1 MNFDL
6 KEFTHRINLV
16 LTLFTKMKYRYRVE
30 VEDYFHET
38 WVSTLMNYYHFN
50 YFDEA
55 QKFIRGYKKP
65 YYIIRLFEQEKGGFQ
80 LCNIDTGQLATQQDE
95 RGIDYRIDKYGYSI
109 PVELSA
115 GWYLRGMRL
124 HHPIFVEV
132 QDDVVYLKRET
143 LRRFIDA
150 NAAVSIESLVRGLFR
165 ERHPDAPAY
174 FQTNLCNMV
183 KTDLNK
189 AARKRGASEPFK

>member
-1 MNFDL
+1 MYFDL
-6 KEFTHRINLV
+6 KEFTHRMK
-16 LTLFTKMKYRYRVE
+16 LFFMLFAKMNYRYRVE

-38 WVSTLMNYYHFN
+38 WTSTLMNYYHFN
-50 YFDEA
+50 DFTKA
-55 QKFIRGYKKP
+55 QKFIKEYKKP
-65 YYIIRLFEQEKGGFQ
+65 YYIIRLFEQDKGGFR

-95 RGIDYRIDKYGYSI
+95 QGIDYWHDKYNFSI
-109 PVELSA
+109 PNNLSA

-124 HHPIFVEV
+124 HHPIYVEV
-132 QDDVVYLKRET
+132 QDDVLYLKRET

-150 NAAVSIESLVRGLFR
+150 NAAVSIEAIVRDLFH

-174 FQTNLCNMV
+174 FQTNLCDMV
-183 KTDLNK
+183 KRDLNA